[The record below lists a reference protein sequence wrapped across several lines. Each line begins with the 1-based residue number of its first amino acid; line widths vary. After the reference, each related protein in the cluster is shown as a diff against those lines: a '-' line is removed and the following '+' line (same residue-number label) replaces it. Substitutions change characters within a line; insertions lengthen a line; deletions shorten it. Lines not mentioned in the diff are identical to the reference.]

1 MAGKEAKSDCNIRV
15 RPPSAWQK
23 GHGKDFCHA
32 TGRACWRILYNQGFH
47 TASDIVCAARRPP
60 KYQGSRV
67 PSFATKKTKAL
78 GLFLILLTSL
88 LAWGQGTG
96 RIISDIQ
103 IHGNRRIPADT
114 VRARMFTRA
123 GDIFDPAALER
134 DFASLWNTGYYEDI
148 RIEKLDTGKGVEV
161 HVYLKEKPT
170 IRDIEYKGVSSVSV
184 SDIYDRFKDR
194 KVGLNKETQYDP
206 TKVKKAEVVL
216 KEFLAEK
223 GRQFST
229 IRTEVRPIP
238 PAAVGVTFIVKEGP
252 KVKVGR
258 IRYEGNKHVS
268 SRALRSAMKNTKPI
282 GIPRSIFLEN
292 LFSRTFDS
300 TKLQEDAERVRN
312 EYQERGHFKAIV
324 GDPKTK
330 MRDTG
335 GSFINPFKRKPGKVV
350 DITMPIEEGERFKL
364 GSISFTGGK
373 AVTNTKFLRA
383 LFPMKDGE
391 IFSTKGVRKGLE
403 NMRKAYGEL
412 GYINFTP
419 VPDTQI
425 NDEKKIIDLV
435 IDLDEGK
442 SYSVRRIEF
451 TGNTTTRD
459 KVIRRE
465 ILLEEGNV
473 YNSHLWEFSLQRL
486 NQLQYFEPLNP
497 EKDGETRR
505 NDQDATVDLS
515 LKVKEKGKN
524 TIGLNGGVSGLSGS
538 FIGINYETNNFLGL
552 GETLR
557 VEFNVGSFEKS
568 VLFGFTDP
576 YFLDKPLQFGFTVFT
591 RRFDYNQARRNAI
604 LFNRTINLPQ
614 DVLNQFQNYS
624 SSSTGFTVSLSYP
637 LRRSF
642 KRLGVTYSFDTSTIT
657 AFSDASRRLFENF
670 AFRNVSGPN
679 ALKGVVTS
687 KIFPS
692 FTWNTLDNPQRPSR
706 GFSLFAG
713 GDIGGIGGNVASLR
727 PVVEWK
733 QFFRMKNLM
742 PNKDE
747 GRNVLAYRIQAAFIT
762 GYRGLV
768 ANPAER
774 FYMGGEADIRGF
786 AQRSLSPYVFITN
799 QTTVPLINPDD
810 VCAINASAPCQGV
823 PKDPTN
829 RLQGNWTI
837 PVPFA
842 SIAIPGGDTNLVS
855 NLEYRI
861 PIVGPVTLAA
871 FLDAGVNFISRQSQ
885 LRLTDANVTSL
896 NNTGFGCTGLDP
908 TKDFACTGTTKFP
921 FDNSV
926 RPVSGTNFKPR
937 MSTGLELQ
945 VILPIVNAPFRIYYA
960 YNPLR
965 VDTLI
970 DTPIAG
976 TTREQFR
983 ALFPA
988 NAAGEFT
995 YQRTLQ
1001 QLAPSFRVKEPKK
1014 TFRITVATTF

>member
-1 MAGKEAKSDCNIRV
+1 MQRDCP
-15 RPPSAWQK
+15 RPAS
-23 GHGKDFCHA
+23 C
-32 TGRACWRILYNQGFH
+32 YNQVFLTTSVFGR
-47 TASDIVCAARRPP
+47 TARRPP
-60 KYQGSRV
+60 TYQGSRV
-67 PSFATKKTKAL
+67 PSFATKKSKAL
-78 GLFLILLTSL
+78 GLVLFFLTSMSL
-88 LAWGQGTG
+88 TVWGQGAG
-96 RIISDIQ
+96 RVISDIQ

-123 GDIFDPAALER
+123 GDIFDQAALER
-134 DFASLWNTGYYEDI
+134 DFASLWNTGYYEDV
-148 RIEKLDTGKGVEV
+148 RIERLETEKGVEI

-170 IRDIEYKGVSSVSV
+170 IREIEYRGLSSISQ
-184 SDIYDRFKDR
+184 SDIYDRFKER

-223 GRQFST
+223 GRQFAS

-238 PAAVGVTFIVKEGP
+238 PAAVGITFIIKEGA
-252 KVKVGR
+252 KVKVGK
-258 IRYEGNKHVS
+258 IRFEGNKHVS
-268 SRALRSAMKNTKPI
+268 GRALRSAMKNSKPI
-282 GIPRSIFLEN
+282 GIPHSIFLEN
-292 LFSRTFDS
+292 LFARTFDS
-300 TKLQEDAERVRN
+300 TKLQEDTERVRN
-312 EYQERGHFKAIV
+312 EYQERGYFKAIV
-324 GDPKTK
+324 SDPKTR
-330 MRDTG
+330 MRDTP
-335 GSFINPFKRKPGKVV
+335 GSWINPFKRKPGKAV
-350 DITMPIEEGERFKL
+350 DITLPIEEGERYHL

-373 AVTNTKFLRA
+373 AVTNTKFLRG

-391 IFSTKGVRKGLE
+391 IFSTKAVRKGLE
-403 NMRKAYGEL
+403 SMRKAYGEL

-425 NDEKKIIDLV
+425 NDEKKIIDLI
-435 IDLDEGK
+435 IDLDEGR

-451 TGNTTTRD
+451 SGNTTTRD

-473 YNSHLWEFSLQRL
+473 YNSRLWEFSLQRL

-497 EKDGETRR
+497 EKDGDIRR
-505 NDQDATVDLS
+505 DDQEATVDLS

-524 TIGLNGGVSGLSGS
+524 TIGLSGGVSGLSGS

-557 VEFNVGSFEKS
+557 VEFNVGSFERS
-568 VLFGFTDP
+568 ILFGFTDP

-591 RRFDYNQARRNAI
+591 RRFSYDQARQNEI
-604 LFNRTINLPQ
+604 LFNRQINLPQ
-614 DVLNQFQNYS
+614 DVLNQFQNYRS
-624 SSSTGFTVSLSYP
+624 ASTGFTVSLSYP

-642 KRLGVTYSFDTSTIT
+642 KRVGLTYSFDTSTIT
-657 AFSDASRRLFENF
+657 AFSDASRRLFEDF

-692 FTWNTLDNPQRPSR
+692 FTWNTVDNPQRPSQ
-706 GFSLFAG
+706 GYSLFVG

-733 QFFRMKNLM
+733 QFFRMKRFL

-747 GRNVLAYRIQAAFIT
+747 GRNVLAYRIQGAFIT

-774 FYMGGEADIRGF
+774 FYMGGEADVRGF
-786 AQRSLSPYVFITN
+786 DIRSLSPYVFITN
-799 QTTVPLINPDD
+799 QTSVLLVNPDD
-810 VCAINASAPCQGV
+810 PCVINSLAQCTGV
-823 PKDPTN
+823 PKDPANPLRGLFTV
-829 RLQGNWTI
+829 
-837 PVPFA
+837 PVPIS
-842 SIAIPGGDTNLVS
+842 SIAIPGGDTNVIG

-871 FLDAGVNFISRQSQ
+871 FLDAGVNFIARQSQ
-885 LRLTDANVTSL
+885 LRLTDTNVNAL
-896 NNTGFGCTGLDP
+896 NATNFGCQALDP
-908 TKDFACTGTTKFP
+908 NNDFACTGTTNFTFSPTVK
-921 FDNSV
+921 
-926 RPVSGTNFKPR
+926 PVSGTNFKPR

-965 VDTLI
+965 LDSLI
-970 DTPIAG
+970 STPSDKI
-976 TTREQFR
+976 TR

-988 NAAGEFT
+988 GAAGDFT
-995 YQRTLQ
+995 YLRTLQ
-1001 QLAPSFRVKEPKK
+1001 QLAPSFIVREPKK